1 MTDRRDRGMADG
13 AGGSDGDARAAPRA
27 TDRAAPRELA
37 GWYRLAAESIAAE
50 PDEALLAILAE
61 VPDLAPHATPEAAA
75 RHTHVFM
82 LNVYPFASVYL
93 GGDGALHGERAAFTR
108 DVLRALG
115 LRAEERG
122 GVAADHLA
130 VALDALAALLERE
143 ADADD
148 AVEAARARHAQRTVL
163 GEHLLPWIP
172 HVLGAVERVDDGLYA
187 AVARRLRATLARHAA
202 RLATL
207 EDEVAPAPTP
217 AAPEPDASAPD
228 DPLAWLA
235 APARCG
241 MFLARDDLAALAAE
255 AGLPARIGGRRF
267 VLRELGRAAVSDA
280 ETVAL
285 GDALAAFARARR
297 CELLAWQREL
307 PTFASAWRPLL
318 DRLDATESRLWSG
331 APAGVTDA

>member
-1 MTDRRDRGMADG
+1 MTDRRDRAARDG
-13 AGGSDGDARAAPRA
+13 AA
-27 TDRAAPRELA
+27 RAAPRELA
-37 GWYRLAAESIAAE
+37 GWYRLAAETIAAE
-50 PDEALLAILAE
+50 PDGALLAILAE
-61 VPDLAPHATPEAAA
+61 VPELAPHATPEAAA
-75 RHTHVFM
+75 RHTHVFV

-93 GGDGALHGERAAFTR
+93 GDDGALHGERAAFTR

-130 VALDALAALLERE
+130 VALDALAELLERE
-143 ADADD
+143 ADADAPVD
-148 AVEAARARHAQRTVL
+148 AARARHAQRTVL

-172 HVLGAVERVDDGLYA
+172 HVLSAVERVDDGLYA
-187 AVARRLRATLARHAA
+187 AVAGTLRATLRHHAA
-202 RLATL
+202 RLATF
-207 EDEVAPAPTP
+207 EDDASPMPSP
-217 AAPEPDASAPD
+217 AAPEPEAPAPD

-280 ETVAL
+280 EAAAL

-297 CELLAWQREL
+297 CEALAWQREL
-307 PTFASAWRPLL
+307 RTFASLWRPLL
-318 DRLDATESRLWSG
+318 DRLDATEARLWSA
-331 APAGVTDA
+331 APAGAADA